1 MRSRQK
7 PQASY
12 PHAGTSAGMSRSRN
26 DESADSDNRRPRQDQ
41 HQLETVLDDVRVQ
54 FEKKFHFR
62 PILEEA
68 PRRDLLPPL
77 DTLYRC
83 PEYTVPSLQEQKSHL
98 NAVKNRLNDFE
109 ISEWH
114 QHTRHRSSLLPILN
128 ELRYRVKGEFVTQA
142 FAKLY
147 ECLAAYELVDTEA
160 NHLYSVHLCEAPGA
174 FVTAL
179 NHYIRLNCRPR
190 TGWDWFACTLNP
202 YYEGNCPGFM
212 IPDDR
217 FILHTLDNW
226 CFGVDATGD
235 ILVRENRA
243 AIIERS
249 RQWPMVH
256 LVTADGSIDCLDVPE
271 EQEERVSVLH
281 LAETIIALSV
291 LSIGGHFVLKMFTL
305 FEHSSVN
312 LLFLLHHCF
321 EELHVFKP
329 CTSKPGNSEVYLIAK
344 RYRRPTGI
352 DEYLDRIYDQLLLND
367 ANEPRYTLFDPATIP
382 AAFLEQVTAC
392 ATQFVRWQADVI
404 ESNIRFYGTTDPRED
419 ERLIEFKK
427 TIAAMFFERYRITPI
442 RAAERIVRGINVA
455 SGTNLN
461 QKESHGTYNERRVR
475 GSTLNVL
482 ESLQALRDRLDHIT
496 LTRQTIN
503 PDAQF
508 DDMPSRKRGPPYG
521 LTVLQELALTVGKPV
536 MRVKNSKFALLS
548 HLRLLNEA
556 IDLYQSVIV
565 DEGAMQ
571 RQGKNILRV
580 EANGTITVDMLA
592 YASISS
598 FDRFEKQLFHT
609 IVCKILHFVHATG
622 ATPNG
627 TPTQLILE
635 NWLAL
640 TQFSVGLLYLL
651 KLYVFES
658 IEPLSLTRLA
668 LRRLRPD
675 AVTNLLTLNDA
686 FSSCV
691 ASTLSGATKAI
702 LTLVPITSLLD
713 GDFQYAVL
721 NYNNSLCLIYCSRL
735 LDAVEKAHM
744 AK

>member
-1 MRSRQK
+1 MRSTQK
-7 PQASY
+7 QQASN
-12 PHAGTSAGMSRSRN
+12 PHAGTRSRN
-26 DESADSDNRRPRQDQ
+26 ADPESADSDNPRPEEGQ
-41 HQLETVLDDVRVQ
+41 HQLETVFHDVRVQ

-62 PILEEA
+62 PISEEA
-68 PRRDLLPPL
+68 PGRDLLPPL
-77 DTLYRC
+77 NTLYRC
-83 PEYTVPSLQEQKSHL
+83 PEYTVPSLQEQKHRL

-109 ISEWH
+109 ISDWH

-147 ECLAAYELVDTEA
+147 ECVAAYELIDTEA

-190 TGWDWFACTLNP
+190 MAWDWFACTLNP
-202 YYEGNCPGFM
+202 YYEGNCPGNM

-217 FILHTLDNW
+217 FILHTLDRW

-249 RQWPMVH
+249 CQWPMVH

-291 LSIGGHFVLKMFTL
+291 LGIGGHFVLKMFTL

-352 DEYLDRIYDQLLLND
+352 DEYLDRIYDQLLLTDTNK
-367 ANEPRYTLFDPATIP
+367 PRSTLFDPATIP
-382 AAFLEQVTAC
+382 AAFLEQVTTC
-392 ATQFVRWQADVI
+392 AAQFVHWQADVI
-404 ESNIRFYGTTDPRED
+404 ESNIRFYGTNDPRED

-442 RAAERIVRGINVA
+442 RATDRIVRGINVA
-455 SGTNLN
+455 GGTNLN
-461 QKESHGTYNERRVR
+461 QKESHGTYNERRER
-475 GSTLNVL
+475 GSTLSVL
-482 ESLQALRDRLDHIT
+482 ESLQALRERLDHIT
-496 LTRQTIN
+496 LTRQPIN

-508 DDMPSRKRGPPYG
+508 DDMPSRKRGPSYG

-536 MRVKNSKFALLS
+536 LRVKNSKFALIS
-548 HLRLLNEA
+548 YLRLLNET
-556 IDLYQSVIV
+556 IDLYRSVIV
-565 DEGAMQ
+565 DEGAVQ
-571 RQGKNILRV
+571 RQSKNILRT
-580 EANGTITVDMLA
+580 EANGTITVDILA
-592 YASISS
+592 YASISN

-609 IVCKILHFVHATG
+609 IVCKIMQFVHAAG

-658 IEPLSLTRLA
+658 IEQVSLTRLA

-675 AVTNLLTLNDA
+675 AVTNLLALNDA
-686 FSSCV
+686 FSSCM

-713 GDFQYAVL
+713 GDFQYAML
-721 NYNNSLCLIYCSRL
+721 NYNNSLCLIYCARL